1 MSVILYGDDKRQIK
15 LYYYF
20 LRADGK
26 VSDAEREW
34 LERFAHEND
43 IDMNDVNELIRE
55 CENELKDIDEDDII
69 SKMAIIARLL
79 SENISGINSYIG
91 KVIWN
96 LVDYGGCDGE
106 FSDEESVI
114 IGFLTDF
121 LGIKGDKFDKLC
133 ELHSKAQALEEGKD
147 ALKKD
152 RSKSYDEITVALQE
166 TDKKIAVCRNI
177 VSGIIEKISE
187 TQVNI
192 DDGFE
197 FSSYYTSE
205 TEKKN
210 KLKLFYSF
218 IMADGDGAD
227 SEIEK
232 IESIASAMEIHPH
245 DIEAFLIK
253 YGRHYDDFLRD
264 EDYWWRSMILCA
276 RALALLEEHS
286 EIINDE
292 VQSARIIWTLIS
304 LAYADKDYSTD
315 EEIILTFCKA
325 FLDVDDVLFSEMTD
339 TAQTMLMLEK
349 KKEWFKQ
356 SGLSYDEV
364 STQLNAINSQIE
376 SLISDIEFSVSEA
389 DIA

>member
-114 IGFLTDF
+114 ISFLTDF
-121 LGIKGDKFDKLC
+121 LGIKEDKFDKLC
-133 ELHSKAQALEEGKD
+133 ELHSKAQALEESKD

-166 TDKKIAVCRNI
+166 TDKKIAVCQNI

-197 FSSYYTSE
+197 FSSYYSSE
-205 TEKKN
+205 AEKKN

-232 IESIASAMEIHPH
+232 IESIATAMEIHPH

-253 YGRHYDDFLRD
+253 YGRYYDDYLRD

-292 VQSARIIWTLIS
+292 VQSARIIWTLVS
-304 LAYADKDYSTD
+304 LAYADEDYSTD

-325 FLDVDDVLFSEMTD
+325 FLNIDDVLFSEMTD
-339 TAQTMLMLEK
+339 TAETMLMLEK

-364 STQLNAINSQIE
+364 STQLNIINSQIE

>member
-1 MSVILYGDDKRQIK
+1 MSVYLYEEDKIQIK

-43 IDMNDVNELIRE
+43 IDMDDVNKLIRE

-79 SENISGINSYIG
+79 SKNISGINSYIG

-133 ELHSKAQALEEGKD
+133 ELHSKAQALEESKD

-166 TDKKIAVCRNI
+166 TDKKIAVCQNI

-197 FSSYYTSE
+197 FSSYYSSE
-205 TEKKN
+205 TEKKD

-253 YGRHYDDFLRD
+253 YGRYYDDFLRD

-276 RALALLEEHS
+276 RALVLFEEHS
-286 EIINDE
+286 GIINDE
-292 VQSARIIWTLIS
+292 VQSARIIWTLVS
-304 LAYADKDYSTD
+304 LAYADEDYSTD
-315 EEIILTFCKA
+315 EEIILTFCKT
-325 FLDVDDVLFSEMTD
+325 FLDIDDVLFSEMTD
-339 TAQTMLMLEK
+339 TAETMLMLEK

-364 STQLNAINSQIE
+364 SAQLNIINSQIE
-376 SLISDIEFSVSEA
+376 SLASDIEFSVSEA

>member
-1 MSVILYGDDKRQIK
+1 MCQ
-15 LYYYF
+15 
-20 LRADGK
+20 
-26 VSDAEREW
+26 
-34 LERFAHEND
+34 
-43 IDMNDVNELIRE
+43 
-55 CENELKDIDEDDII
+55 
-69 SKMAIIARLL
+69 
-79 SENISGINSYIG
+79 
-91 KVIWN
+91 
-96 LVDYGGCDGE
+96 
-106 FSDEESVI
+106 
-114 IGFLTDF
+114 
-121 LGIKGDKFDKLC
+121 
-133 ELHSKAQALEEGKD
+133 
-147 ALKKD
+147 
-152 RSKSYDEITVALQE
+152 
-166 TDKKIAVCRNI
+166 NI

-197 FSSYYTSE
+197 FSSYYSSE
-205 TEKKN
+205 AEKKN

-218 IMADGDGAD
+218 IRADGDGAD

-232 IESIASAMEIHPH
+232 IESIATAMEIHPH

-253 YGRHYDDFLRD
+253 YGRYYDDYLRD

-292 VQSARIIWTLIS
+292 VQSARIIWTLVS
-304 LAYADKDYSTD
+304 LAYADEDYSTD

-325 FLDVDDVLFSEMTD
+325 FLDIDDVLFSEMTD
-339 TAQTMLMLEK
+339 TAETMLMLEK

-364 STQLNAINSQIE
+364 STQLNIINSQIE

>member
-1 MSVILYGDDKRQIK
+1 MSVYLYEEDKIQIK

-43 IDMNDVNELIRE
+43 IDMDDVNKLIRE

-79 SENISGINSYIG
+79 SKNISGINSYIG

-133 ELHSKAQALEEGKD
+133 ELHSKAQALEESKD

-166 TDKKIAVCRNI
+166 TDKKIAVCQNI
-177 VSGIIEKISE
+177 VSGIIENISE

-197 FSSYYTSE
+197 FSSYYSSE
-205 TEKKN
+205 TEKKD

-253 YGRHYDDFLRD
+253 YGRYYDDFLRD

-276 RALALLEEHS
+276 RALVLFEEHS
-286 EIINDE
+286 GIINDE
-292 VQSARIIWTLIS
+292 VQSARIIWTLVS
-304 LAYADKDYSTD
+304 LAYADEDYSTD
-315 EEIILTFCKA
+315 EEIILTFCKT
-325 FLDVDDVLFSEMTD
+325 FLDIDDVLFSEMTD
-339 TAQTMLMLEK
+339 TAETMLMLEK

-364 STQLNAINSQIE
+364 SAQLNIINSQIE
-376 SLISDIEFSVSEA
+376 SLASDIEFSVSEA

>member
-1 MSVILYGDDKRQIK
+1 MSVYLYEEDKIQIK

-43 IDMNDVNELIRE
+43 IDMDDVNKLIRE

-79 SENISGINSYIG
+79 SKNISGINSYIG

-133 ELHSKAQALEEGKD
+133 ELHSKAQALEESKD

-166 TDKKIAVCRNI
+166 TDKKIAVCQNI

-197 FSSYYTSE
+197 FSSYYSSE
-205 TEKKN
+205 TEKKD

-253 YGRHYDDFLRD
+253 YGRYYDDFLRD

-276 RALALLEEHS
+276 RALVLFEEHS
-286 EIINDE
+286 GIINDE
-292 VQSARIIWTLIS
+292 VQSARIIWTLVS
-304 LAYADKDYSTD
+304 LAYADEDYSTD

-325 FLDVDDVLFSEMTD
+325 FLDIDDVLFSEMTD
-339 TAQTMLMLEK
+339 TAETMLMLEK
-349 KKEWFKQ
+349 KKDWFKQ

-364 STQLNAINSQIE
+364 SAQLNIINSQIE
-376 SLISDIEFSVSEA
+376 SLASDIEFSVSEA

>member
-1 MSVILYGDDKRQIK
+1 MSVYLYEEDKIQIK

-43 IDMNDVNELIRE
+43 IDMDDVNKLIRE

-79 SENISGINSYIG
+79 SKNISGINSYIG

-133 ELHSKAQALEEGKD
+133 ELHSKAQALEESKD

-166 TDKKIAVCRNI
+166 TDKKIAVCQNI

-197 FSSYYTSE
+197 FSSYYSSE
-205 TEKKN
+205 TEKKD

-253 YGRHYDDFLRD
+253 YGRYYDDFLRD

-276 RALALLEEHS
+276 RALVLFEEHS
-286 EIINDE
+286 GIINDE
-292 VQSARIIWTLIS
+292 VQSARIIWTLVS
-304 LAYADKDYSTD
+304 LAYADEDYSTD

-325 FLDVDDVLFSEMTD
+325 FLDIDDVLFSEMTD
-339 TAQTMLMLEK
+339 TAETMLMLEK
-349 KKEWFKQ
+349 KKDWFKQ

-364 STQLNAINSQIE
+364 SAQLNIINSQIE

>member
-1 MSVILYGDDKRQIK
+1 MCQ
-15 LYYYF
+15 
-20 LRADGK
+20 
-26 VSDAEREW
+26 
-34 LERFAHEND
+34 
-43 IDMNDVNELIRE
+43 
-55 CENELKDIDEDDII
+55 
-69 SKMAIIARLL
+69 
-79 SENISGINSYIG
+79 
-91 KVIWN
+91 
-96 LVDYGGCDGE
+96 
-106 FSDEESVI
+106 
-114 IGFLTDF
+114 
-121 LGIKGDKFDKLC
+121 
-133 ELHSKAQALEEGKD
+133 
-147 ALKKD
+147 
-152 RSKSYDEITVALQE
+152 
-166 TDKKIAVCRNI
+166 NI

-197 FSSYYTSE
+197 FSSYYSSE
-205 TEKKN
+205 AEKKN

-232 IESIASAMEIHPH
+232 IESIATAMEIHPH

-253 YGRHYDDFLRD
+253 YGRYYDDYLRD

-292 VQSARIIWTLIS
+292 VQSARIIWTLVS
-304 LAYADKDYSTD
+304 LAYADEDYSTD

-325 FLDVDDVLFSEMTD
+325 FLDIDDVLFSEMTD
-339 TAQTMLMLEK
+339 TAETMLMLEK

-364 STQLNAINSQIE
+364 STQLNIINSQIE